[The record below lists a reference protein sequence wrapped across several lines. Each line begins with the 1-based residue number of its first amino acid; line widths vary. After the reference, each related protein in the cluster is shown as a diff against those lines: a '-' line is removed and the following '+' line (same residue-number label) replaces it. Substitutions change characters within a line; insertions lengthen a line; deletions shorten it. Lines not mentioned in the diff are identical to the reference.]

1 MTPIFLFPGQSSTQ
15 PDIFGTARAVDPEGT
30 AAALRE
36 ASEVLGRDLAAHY
49 ANGSAFETNRDVQ
62 VGVFVCNY
70 LHLQALRAHGIDAQ
84 LSLGLSLG
92 EYSHLVHIG
101 ALSFAD
107 ALRLVDERGRAYDSG
122 PDGVMAAV
130 WPVTPEE
137 LEPIIEQAREV
148 GFVAVSNANSPT
160 QQVIAGE
167 RAAVE
172 EALRLLDEELFVAG
186 RIIEER
192 VPMHTER
199 FKPVADAFRRAL
211 QSAPWQAPVRPY
223 LPNTT
228 AELVLEPTTDVF
240 VDRLSDHV
248 FRPVRWQQSIDAILE
263 RHPDACFVEVGPRT
277 VLHDMLRKNWV
288 GEARR
293 EHTADPEAFLRTVGA
308 LRGEA

>member
-15 PDIFGTARAVDPEGT
+15 PDLFGTARAVDPEGT
-30 AAALRE
+30 AVVLGE
-36 ASEVLGRDLAAHY
+36 ASEVLGRDLARHY
-49 ANGSAFETNRDVQ
+49 ANGSAFGTNRDVQ

-70 LHLQALRAHGIDAQ
+70 LHLCALRAHGVDAH

-107 ALRLVDERGRAYDSG
+107 ALRLVDERGRAYDDG

-137 LEPIIEQAREV
+137 LEPIVAQARQV

-167 RAAVE
+167 RNAVE
-172 EALRLLDEELFVAG
+172 EAMRLLDEELFVEG
-186 RIIEER
+186 RIIEEHI
-192 VPMHTER
+192 PMHTER
-199 FKPVADAFRRAL
+199 FKPVADAFRCAL
-211 QSAPWQAPVRPY
+211 QTAPWQAPVRPY

-228 AELVLEPTTDVF
+228 AELVPQPTPEVF
-240 VDRLSDHV
+240 VDRLCDHV
-248 FRPVRWQQSIDAILE
+248 CCPVLWQRSIDALLA

-277 VLHDMLRKNWV
+277 VLHDMLRKAWV
-288 GEARR
+288 GDARR
-293 EHTADPEAFLRTVGA
+293 EHTADPEAFSRAVGA